1 MKISK
6 TELNKM
12 ILEEL
17 REYIAEQSK
26 IGASSR
32 EGAWSKLKGR
42 MKKAFSKSGDSSKA
56 DPAADAIARAGQ
68 DAGVPLDSPA
78 DQRAAAAGAA
88 AAGEE
93 ETGVGQTDTGDPGG
107 TRGSEELNSMRDL
120 GMEMGFGKAI
130 KYLDKMHMPMVLQ
143 KLRPLLARE
152 LGSKEMREPVKDTID
167 YIATGA
173 VTPEELKDPKRVAQ
187 ELRVMADE
195 QYKKAIDVV
204 VKRLVNSLPNILTMS
219 GVNAKK
225 ASQLAENFQKNLK
238 KRGILL

>member
-1 MKISK
+1 
-6 TELNKM
+6 
-12 ILEEL
+12 
-17 REYIAEQSK
+17 
-26 IGASSR
+26 
-32 EGAWSKLKGR
+32 
-42 MKKAFSKSGDSSKA
+42 
-56 DPAADAIARAGQ
+56 
-68 DAGVPLDSPA
+68 
-78 DQRAAAAGAA
+78 
-88 AAGEE
+88 
-93 ETGVGQTDTGDPGG
+93 
-107 TRGSEELNSMRDL
+107 L

-204 VKRLVNSLPNILTMS
+204 VKRLVNSLPDILTMS